1 MARSILLCLILYVAV
16 ADSGILT
23 KDLHRI
29 QYFESRD
36 GCAMLDRFD
45 SDVQC
50 KGNVHDVFS
59 VAGQV
64 MTMADTGTVC
74 RAGITLDFF
83 ACKGGLWVQVPVS
96 FARSLKRRENQHHR
110 EKRFWGLVSNVIGAI
125 SGVVS
130 IVCTFVCDNGGGGG
144 GGGSPNT
151 FPQIDC
157 PNVGPQYA
165 KTGDTMV
172 VTWTEPEGTDKED
185 GSLSPKR
192 SGLAPG
198 SEFIASTHFI
208 KYRVVDSGGLSA
220 DCEIVFSVHTIHC
233 SPLMYPRNG
242 RLHCT
247 NRDISGSVCTFDC
260 DDGHNVDGASSI
272 TCVEGTWSGVEP
284 RCKAVSC
291 GTPPSVTNGQLTCLG
306 DVVYGTYCLMS
317 CNRGF
322 EPRGMMMSTCLA
334 AGHWTPPG
342 TCADVTPPSFTNGC
356 PDDVDDYAEKKGG
369 SKVVTWD
376 DPAVSD
382 NSGPGVT
389 ITGSHQSGAAFELGE
404 TKVRLTATDAEGN
417 TDQCSFRVTI
427 NGLYCPEPDLQ
438 DPIDKLRYDC
448 PDGYSYGFS
457 CSLSCHSGFPLQG
470 PDSILCQ
477 KDPNVFPATASW
489 TWAVDAFKP
498 FCKNTSCPDLA
509 VPKNGALACDGW
521 GSGGS
526 MCSMLCNEDYDVARD
541 VPDIYTCGQQSGNW
555 FPSDNILDCD
565 RKLRPGSMKLR
576 SDFFYYSGS
585 CHDNNTQLEIA
596 QKFIHILNSSNTFT
610 DVCGAAVPECRV
622 EFVNIQC
629 GETGRRKRSVKRS
642 ASEIFL
648 TKVKRSTVPT
658 VIIFE
663 VIVPFNIGSKEDAEA
678 ARTRVEGEL
687 DNVNKAID
695 QMLDGGGLS
704 MAEYGL
710 NTQADSF
717 YPGYAAFSCP
727 FGTAENYKHVSCS
740 GCSTGTYVEA
750 GSGNCVSCPVGTY
763 TDEGFSDACKL
774 CGEGKS
780 TRSTESRSVND
791 CIDTCTEGSFSMDGM
806 APCTPCSPG
815 TYQDAVAMTLCTSCP
830 TGTTSPQG
838 SHNAS
843 SCVAFDLT
851 VHANTDTVF
860 GNITSDLS
868 ALTMYFWYRLDTS
881 LGHTLARITDT
892 DRNTVMELS
901 ITNNVFLNIQG
912 NSVDTGVTPPTNRWQ
927 HLTLTLDGSS
937 KNIALYL
944 NGNAVYSDNVAS
956 LTTPIVPRDSSVA
969 IVSGNGDVTQSGI
982 NIIER
987 VASLDDIQ
995 AQSSSCVSTLQESV
1009 LTFIKNGTNLIV
1021 PSQCDAVDG
1030 CVDNPCGSHPCK
1042 DELEGFTCDC
1052 QDSWTGVTCNVP
1064 PDHCA
1069 HHECQNNAICENG
1082 NGNYTCQCLKGFK
1095 GELCQELVVNG
1106 NWGDWSKKTECSAS
1120 CGGGTRSRSRQCDSP
1135 PPDVD
1140 GDTCDGVS
1148 VETEQCNTDACPECP
1163 ILRLSSGNL
1172 KNCTESDGYTRCTIT
1187 CRGDMVFYEKP
1198 LPVYECGAGSD
1209 YVWNHQEHKSNARP
1223 PACRTAMGATRYDV
1237 THTVTY
1243 QDLPCSSDNSRS
1255 DEIKSQVSGNTDVLP
1270 CVQES
1275 ICTTSVSINN
1285 CNNNGV
1291 SKRSTTSTV
1300 VSIII
1305 STIMGDS
1312 DSLDLTEFVEN
1323 NIVTTGLTNY
1333 LNKLMKTE
1341 LSVQTLVNSSNT
1353 LLLLTIDGATYQVD
1367 TNSMSTTSLAIC
1379 PSGTTPTEGV
1389 CGQCPPGTK
1398 EVSGKC
1404 VLCEKGTY
1412 QHEAASASCRM
1423 CPSSTTTPGVG
1434 ADDVS
1439 QCTVSDEEAD
1449 SERDHEPQWKIIA
1462 IGLSCLG
1469 GACFIAVAVIIVV
1482 KKKGYCKIQKSSS
1495 RPSTAG
1501 SFYKMFHH
1509 RVSVASLPPPY
1520 SQEEPQM
1527 PLSSTSAFRT
1537 QILVMEAPEK
1547 KTPIDQIPP
1556 LKCTFQ

>member
-1 MARSILLCLILYVAV
+1 MARPILLCLILYVAV

-23 KDLHRI
+23 KDLHWI
-29 QYFESRD
+29 QDLESRD
-36 GCAMLDRFD
+36 GCEMLDRFD

-74 RAGITLDFF
+74 RAGFTLDFF

-96 FARSLKRRENQHHR
+96 FARSLKRREDQHHR
-110 EKRFWGLVSNVIGAI
+110 EKRFWGTVGAVIGAI
-125 SGVVS
+125 GGVVD
-130 IVCTFVCDNGGGGG
+130 IFCTFLCDNGGGGG
-144 GGGSPNT
+144 GGPPPNT
-151 FPQIDC
+151 LPQIDC
-157 PNVGPQYA
+157 PYVGPQYA

-172 VTWTEPEGTDKED
+172 VTWTEPTGTDTED

-198 SEFIASTHFI
+198 SVFTASTHFI

-220 DCEIVFSVHTIHC
+220 DCEILFSVHT
-233 SPLMYPRNG
+233 
-242 RLHCT
+242 
-247 NRDISGSVCTFDC
+247 
-260 DDGHNVDGASSI
+260 
-272 TCVEGTWSGVEP
+272 
-284 RCKAVSC
+284 
-291 GTPPSVTNGQLTCLG
+291 
-306 DVVYGTYCLMS
+306 
-317 CNRGF
+317 
-322 EPRGMMMSTCLA
+322 
-334 AGHWTPPG
+334 
-342 TCADVTPPSFTNGC
+342 
-356 PDDVDDYAEKKGG
+356 
-369 SKVVTWD
+369 
-376 DPAVSD
+376 
-382 NSGPGVT
+382 
-389 ITGSHQSGAAFELGE
+389 
-404 TKVRLTATDAEGN
+404 
-417 TDQCSFRVTI
+417 
-427 NGLYCPEPDLQ
+427 
-438 DPIDKLRYDC
+438 
-448 PDGYSYGFS
+448 
-457 CSLSCHSGFPLQG
+457 
-470 PDSILCQ
+470 
-477 KDPNVFPATASW
+477 
-489 TWAVDAFKP
+489 
-498 FCKNTSCPDLA
+498 
-509 VPKNGALACDGW
+509 
-521 GSGGS
+521 
-526 MCSMLCNEDYDVARD
+526 
-541 VPDIYTCGQQSGNW
+541 
-555 FPSDNILDCD
+555 
-565 RKLRPGSMKLR
+565 
-576 SDFFYYSGS
+576 
-585 CHDNNTQLEIA
+585 
-596 QKFIHILNSSNTFT
+596 
-610 DVCGAAVPECRV
+610 
-622 EFVNIQC
+622 
-629 GETGRRKRSVKRS
+629 
-642 ASEIFL
+642 
-648 TKVKRSTVPT
+648 
-658 VIIFE
+658 
-663 VIVPFNIGSKEDAEA
+663 
-678 ARTRVEGEL
+678 
-687 DNVNKAID
+687 
-695 QMLDGGGLS
+695 
-704 MAEYGL
+704 
-710 NTQADSF
+710 
-717 YPGYAAFSCP
+717 
-727 FGTAENYKHVSCS
+727 

-815 TYQDAVAMTLCTSCP
+815 TYQDAVAMTSCTSCP

-843 SCVAFDLT
+843 SCVAFDLK
-851 VHANTDTVF
+851 VHANTETVF
-860 GNITSDLS
+860 GNISSDLS
-868 ALTMYFWYRLDTS
+868 ALTLYFWCHLDTS

-912 NSVDTGVTPPTNRWQ
+912 NSVDTGVTPATNRWQ
-927 HLTLTLDGSS
+927 HLALTLDGSS

-944 NGNAVYSDNVAS
+944 NGIAVYSDNMAS
-956 LTTPIVPRDSSVA
+956 LTTPLAPRGSSVA
-969 IVSGNGDVTQSGI
+969 IVSGNGGITQSGI

-1021 PSQCDAVDG
+1021 PSQCDAVDD
-1030 CVDNPCGSHPCK
+1030 CLDNPCGSHPCK
-1042 DELEGFTCDC
+1042 DDLEGFTCDC
-1052 QDSWTGVTCNVP
+1052 QDSWTGVTCDVP
-1064 PDHCA
+1064 PDYCA

-1120 CGGGTRSRSRQCDSP
+1120 CGGGNRSRSRQCDSP

-1140 GDTCDGVS
+1140 GDTCDGAS
-1148 VETEQCNTDACPECP
+1148 EETEQCNTDACPECP
-1163 ILRLSSGNL
+1163 TLRLSSGNL
-1172 KNCTESDGYTRCTIT
+1172 KNCTQADGYTRCTIT
-1187 CRGDMVFYEKP
+1187 CRGDMVFSEKP

-1223 PACRTAMGATRYDV
+1223 PACRTAMGAARYDV

-1243 QDLPCSSDNSRS
+1243 QDLPCSSGNTRS
-1255 DEIKSQVSGNTDVLP
+1255 DEIKSQVSGNIDVLP

-1300 VSIII
+1300 VLILI

-1312 DSLDLTEFVEN
+1312 ASLDLTEFVEN

-1353 LLLLTIDGATYQVD
+1353 LLPLTIDGATYQVD

-1412 QHEAASASCRM
+1412 QHEAASASCRR

-1434 ADDVS
+1434 AEDVS
-1439 QCTVSDEEAD
+1439 QCTVTDEEAD
-1449 SERDHEPQWKIIA
+1449 SEHDHEPQWKLIA
-1462 IGLSCLG
+1462 IGLSCIG

-1482 KKKGYCKIQKSSS
+1482 KKKGYYKIQKSSS

-1501 SFYKMFHH
+1501 SFHKMFHH

-1527 PLSSTSAFRT
+1527 PPSSTSAFRT
-1537 QILVMEAPEK
+1537 QMLVMEAPEMRARLD
-1547 KTPIDQIPP
+1547 PLPP
-1556 LKCTFQ
+1556 LKCTFQYTPGTKII